1 MSLSAVILHSK
12 FEMGITEF
20 GDKIIRNEPVNCI
33 CVVFFWGGE
42 RDRQRERERERQ
54 TEKQTGRQREKHRL
68 VQRDFS

>member
-33 CVVFFWGGE
+33 CVVFFWGGGRE
-42 RDRQRERERERQ
+42 TDRERERGR
-54 TEKQTGRQREKHRL
+54 GRQKNRQADRERNI
-68 VQRDFS
+68 V